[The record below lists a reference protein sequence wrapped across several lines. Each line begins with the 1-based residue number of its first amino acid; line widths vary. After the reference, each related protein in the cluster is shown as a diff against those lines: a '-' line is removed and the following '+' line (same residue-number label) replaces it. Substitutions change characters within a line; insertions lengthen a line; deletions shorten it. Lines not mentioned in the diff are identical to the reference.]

1 MGSVHKFPQSVMDAA
16 VARIRAGEDK
26 AAVAAELGVHPN
38 TVGTWAFDV
47 EFAAHTD
54 RARAGLAAKYAEA
67 PKRTG
72 IHPAML
78 AEVMAHGSVPN
89 RR

>member
-1 MGSVHKFPQSVMDAA
+1 MGSVHRFPKNVMDAA
-16 VARIRAGEDK
+16 VARIRAGEPK
-26 AAVAAELGVHPN
+26 ATVAAELGVHPN
-38 TVGTWAFDV
+38 TIANWAF
-47 EFAAHTD
+47 ESSIAEHAE

-78 AEVMAHGSVPN
+78 GEVMKL
-89 RR
+89 